1 MIDNRNLFTCAEISA
16 SDLSSVESKLGGK
29 AHYFQDHSG
38 KKKNHDFCLGK
49 QFIWYFVCLENV
61 ENIFFT
67 EQCRSIL
74 FLLNTNVR

>member
-49 QFIWYFVCLENV
+49 QFI
-61 ENIFFT
+61 
-67 EQCRSIL
+67 
-74 FLLNTNVR
+74 